1 MKKLNT
7 EDKRRIVRKSYG
19 KIADSGSKEKGCCGG
34 KVDGKSVK
42 ELSQSIGYTN
52 EETLTVPEGADLGL
66 GCGNPQLIAEVAEG
80 EVVVDLGSGGGM
92 DCFLAAEKAGPRGQ
106 VIGVDM
112 TPEMISKSR
121 ELAKK
126 MGYSNVEFRLGE
138 IENLPVADQTADVMI
153 SNCVINLSPEKQRVY
168 SEAYRV
174 LKIGG
179 RIAFSDIVLV
189 RELTEEMEQDEDL
202 YCG

>member
-1 MKKLNT
+1 MA
-7 EDKRRIVRKSYG
+7 VQ
-19 KIADSGSKEKGCCGG
+19 KEKGCCGG